1 MQQSIDGNQK
11 TPAAMAIANAVI
23 GSEGHVDDGTNSKQA
38 VQRRWPVDDLAEAH
52 QRHLG
57 RIDHTENAF
66 DSLLAEIGDS
76 DGAVGEFL
84 AAQMAGARAV
94 DQVEHGTHKFIEIF
108 LIDIVDCRVDQTALA
123 Q

>member
-1 MQQSIDGNQK
+1 
-11 TPAAMAIANAVI
+11 MAIANAVI
-23 GSEGHVDDGTNSKQA
+23 GGEGHVDDGTNSKQA

-52 QRHLG
+52 QRYLG

-66 DSLLAEIGDS
+66 DSLLAEIGDG
-76 DGAVGEFL
+76 DGTVSEL
-84 AAQMAGARAV
+84 RAAQIAGTREF
-94 DQVEHGTHKFIEIF
+94 DQVEHGAHKFIEIF